1 MKKNIINA
9 LVIFFLAFAV
19 MLALT
24 EMSGKVSQEN
34 QVTQSY
40 LEE

>member
-1 MKKNIINA
+1 MKKNVINA

-24 EMSGKVSQEN
+24 EMSGKVTQEN
-34 QVTQSY
+34 PITQSY
-40 LEE
+40 LED